1 MGVDGKVVVI
11 AGGRGGLGQTVTPAF
26 IKAGARVIVI
36 DRHAAGQAQSDGIGI
51 DADVTDETSVA
62 RAVSQAL
69 DHAGRLD
76 CLVNLVGGFAAGRL
90 TVTAAYLLSRA
101 VIPHLS
107 NQRAGRILHIAAR
120 AGQDPFP
127 GAAAY
132 IVAKSGLMALIRV
145 LALELAGSGVTINGI
160 LPTTID
166 TPANRM
172 NMPKADP
179 SAWVKPDAI
188 ASALLFLASDAA
200 GGINGAL
207 IPLGTL

>member
-1 MGVDGKVVVI
+1 MI
-11 AGGRGGLGQTVTPAF
+11 AL
-26 IKAGARVIVI
+26 
-36 DRHAAGQAQSDGIGI
+36 
-51 DADVTDETSVA
+51 
-62 RAVSQAL
+62 
-69 DHAGRLD
+69 
-76 CLVNLVGGFAAGRL
+76 NL
-90 TVTAAYLLSRA
+90 TAAYLLSRA
-101 VIPHLS
+101 VIPHFS
-107 NQRAGRILHIAAR
+107 NQRTGRILHIAAR
-120 AGQDPFP
+120 AAQDPFP

-179 SAWVKPDAI
+179 STWVKPEAI
-188 ASALLFLASDAA
+188 ADALLFLASDAA
-200 GGINGAL
+200 AGINGAL